1 MKPIKIKKKAVV
13 ISGTAILKLQELKK
27 EYIAKNKRT
36 ITYDAIISK
45 ALMKLDYENLI
56 N

>member
-1 MKPIKIKKKAVV
+1 MKNNKLKKAVV
-13 ISGTAILKLQELKK
+13 LNGLAVSRLEELKK
-27 EYIAKNKRT
+27 EYVLTYKRP

-45 ALMKLDYENLI
+45 VLMKAKLEDVI

>member
-1 MKPIKIKKKAVV
+1 MSKKLKKAVV
-13 ISGTAILKLQELKK
+13 LNGLSVLKLQELKK
-27 EYIAKNKRT
+27 EYMETYKRS

-45 ALMKLDYENLI
+45 VLMKVTLKDVI